1 MSFYGAR
8 WVTSENPRKLAD
20 FQKQLAGNLA
30 MDASG
35 SLAYLA
41 TSRPN
46 LELTM
51 ERWPDI
57 RFHSIREHAQRLAS

>member
-1 MSFYGAR
+1 M
-8 WVTSENPRKLAD
+8 KLAE
-20 FQKQLAGNLA
+20 FEKQLAGNLA
-30 MDASG
+30 HDASG

-46 LELTM
+46 LDLTM

-57 RFHSIREHAQRLAS
+57 EFHNIREHAQKLAA